1 MAESGEWAGV
11 AIEKGSPGSLHR
23 GSANRPKYSARQ
35 SPGRLPNASG
45 PATCAIVV
53 LRRNPVRSAPCSP
66 RFRSSAGP
74 ACRRGPGLPALPGT
88 RPSPPPSAPGYKET
102 IVSASQEDQYHKRL
116 GESRTFVTGCTPNR
130 CGSATASVAP
140 GRRLANGSRTQPWRG
155 ENFVGLRFGGD
166 DVGPVPSPGG
176 GSGGQKGMPG
186 QGTRPTVSPSPPRTR
201 WPLAPTSASAFRPA
215 FRIPPWPRAAPPTR
229 EGERPRKPHRFQAIR
244 IPHSPKCN
252 HG

>member
-1 MAESGEWAGV
+1 MSFGIPHSALRISIVLLSAFPPVAVRSTKFLTVRNLLTPSPRRSYDCVSANSLQWAGR
-11 AIEKGSPGSLHR
+11 A
-23 GSANRPKYSARQ
+23 
-35 SPGRLPNASG
+35 
-45 PATCAIVV
+45 
-53 LRRNPVRSAPCSP
+53 
-66 RFRSSAGP
+66 
-74 ACRRGPGLPALPGT
+74 
-88 RPSPPPSAPGYKET
+88 
-102 IVSASQEDQYHKRL
+102 
-116 GESRTFVTGCTPNR
+116 
-130 CGSATASVAP
+130 
-140 GRRLANGSRTQPWRG
+140 QPQRG
-155 ENFVGLRFGGD
+155 EILVALRIGGD